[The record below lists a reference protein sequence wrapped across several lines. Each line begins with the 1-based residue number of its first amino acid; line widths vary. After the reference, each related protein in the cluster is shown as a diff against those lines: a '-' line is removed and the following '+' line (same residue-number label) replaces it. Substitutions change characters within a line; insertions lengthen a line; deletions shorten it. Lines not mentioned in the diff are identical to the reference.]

1 MTKKLTHEEL
11 IDRFTS
17 VHGTTY
23 DYSKVTYINAK
34 TKIIIICLIHGEF
47 SQNPFNHLNGG
58 GCNKCFNERTSKRC
72 KKTTAQFIKEA
83 KEIHGDLYDYSLT
96 NYSGA
101 HNKLIIICPLHG
113 IFEKIASEHL
123 NGGGCQKCLYKKYKD
138 KYSKTTAQFI
148 KEAKE
153 IHGDLYDYSLTNYSG
168 AHNKLIIIC
177 PLHGIFE
184 QFPGN
189 HLNGGKCQKCNKKIK
204 TSPHLLDFYK
214 NHPIGKIKGQQLG
227 HYYQI
232 RLFNETESFYKR
244 GVTSLSIK
252 SRFGNKISNYNYEI
266 IDDKIMT
273 NLETTEQE
281 EFDKIKYKHL
291 SYEPQDTSWG
301 GYKECYNER
310 IIV

>member
-72 KKTTAQFIKEA
+72 K
-83 KEIHGDLYDYSLT
+83 
-96 NYSGA
+96 
-101 HNKLIIICPLHG
+101 
-113 IFEKIASEHL
+113 
-123 NGGGCQKCLYKKYKD
+123 
-138 KYSKTTAQFI
+138 KTTAQFI